1 MILIRSTI
9 FLAEST
15 LVSKQF
21 PNYTMKRKEGVLRQL
36 QNIEFFSATSD
47 MWSSNTMEPYMSF
60 TVHFIDSDWKLQS
73 RCLQTL
79 YVPEDH
85 TAKILAEGMKEQV
98 CLTTDSGANI
108 VKAAHDLAWPCIS
121 CFGHNL
127 QLAMTNAMKDEP
139 RISRAVGICKRIV
152 FSQSWKRRRD
162 LSKAQLELKLPVKSI
177 VSVSN
182 LNEIF

>member
-47 MWSSNTMEPYMSF
+47 MSF